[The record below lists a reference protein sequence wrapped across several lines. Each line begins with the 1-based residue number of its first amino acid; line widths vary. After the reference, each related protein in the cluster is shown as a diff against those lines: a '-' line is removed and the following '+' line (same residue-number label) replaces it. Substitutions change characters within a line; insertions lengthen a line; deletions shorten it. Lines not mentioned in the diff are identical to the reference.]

1 MGRTITLTKAKLK
14 SIISETINYMFDCTE
29 KVMRYIKSFGTKGK
43 LPSVD
48 EPLSVYYE
56 NALSTA
62 YKWACESVEGAS
74 RDGFVYFKHNFIVNV
89 LRNFTFSKRGL
100 IYVERSIDLDIS
112 KGFDDLEFKSIG
124 ECWSW
129 KRGNAQ
135 SYCADFSIM
144 NNNIIQVVVCG
155 YVHPSSIDWI
165 ETIYLNSYKMKSER
179 EIRMNN
185 NAFVEVSYIRIYGR
199 VYRFGTSFLINARA
213 DKYSH

>member
-1 MGRTITLTKAKLK
+1 MGRTIILTEKTLK
-14 SIISETINYMFDCTE
+14 SIISETINYIRDFPE
-29 KVMRYIKSFGTKGK
+29 KVMRYIRSFGTKGK

-56 NALSTA
+56 SALSTA
-62 YKWACESVEGAS
+62 YKWACESVEGVS
-74 RDGFVYFKHNFIVNV
+74 RDGDVYFKHNFKVNV
-89 LRNFTFSKRGL
+89 LGNFTFSKRGL
-100 IYVERSIDLDIS
+100 IYVERSIAFDIS
-112 KGFDDLEFKSIG
+112 KGFDDLQYKSIG
-124 ECWSW
+124 ECWTW

-144 NNNIIQVVVCG
+144 NNNIVQVVICG

-165 ETIYLNSYKMKSER
+165 ETIYLNTYKMKSER

-185 NAFVEVSYIRIYGR
+185 NALVEVSYIRIYGQ
-199 VYRFGTSFLINARA
+199 VYRFGTSFLINAGA